1 MSRMLVSKVYHN
13 SAALLLIQLRTN
25 PVIGK
30 QCGVG
35 FTDLNSQ
42 GGGGVSCCSS
52 SPAHSNFSVFQFVI
66 VGNYLGY
73 TMAVK
78 KSDIF

>member
-1 MSRMLVSKVYHN
+1 MSRMSVSKVYHN

-42 GGGGVSCCSS
+42 GGGGSLVAVQATPTATFQSFNSS
-52 SPAHSNFSVFQFVI
+52 
-66 VGNYLGY
+66 
-73 TMAVK
+73 
-78 KSDIF
+78 